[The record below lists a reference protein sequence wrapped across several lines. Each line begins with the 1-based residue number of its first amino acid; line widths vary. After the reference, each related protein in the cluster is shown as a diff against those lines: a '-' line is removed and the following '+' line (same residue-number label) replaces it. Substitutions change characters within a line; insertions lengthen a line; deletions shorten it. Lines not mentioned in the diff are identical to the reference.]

1 LAGDLPTALLEAL
14 QGLLQLK
21 VLGILLLS
29 AAYGIFVG
37 AVPGLTAT
45 MAVALIVP
53 LTVFLD
59 ATSALAAIVTLE
71 ACAIFAGDI
80 PAALI
85 RIPGTPASAAYTDD
99 AYALVKAGRGSE
111 SLGTALFLS
120 VAGGLFGAA
129 ILIAGAPLLATVAFQ
144 FTTLEYF
151 WLTLLGLSCAVVIAH
166 GSALKGV
173 LALMLGLFFSTV
185 GLGAVHTEPRFTLGR
200 DELIAGI
207 SFIPAMIGLFGISEV
222 LRNLFL
228 PLGQLRLA
236 AGADLGATAA
246 VTRTITWR
254 SIFAPAWKAMWRRP
268 GAFLRSSTI
277 GTVVGILPGAGAD
290 IAAWLSYGV
299 SKKLARKP
307 GEYGRGSIE
316 GYADATSANNAALG
330 GAWIPALVFGIP
342 GDSVT
347 AIAIG
352 VLLMKNVTPGPA
364 IFEKQAALVYS
375 IYIVFIAANLA
386 LLPIGY
392 WAIRAASSIVRMP
405 RQVLLPVIVF
415 FCIVGAY
422 AVNGDPF
429 DIWVMLAMGILGFV
443 LEALGVPLGPVVLG
457 LVLGDRLEETY
468 VQNVAKSG
476 SALGL
481 ITGSLARPWAAG
493 LMVLTFLLWLVP
505 LLGPLA
511 GRARRRAARP

>member
-1 LAGDLPTALLEAL
+1 LAGDLTAALLEAC
-14 QGLLQLK
+14 QALLQLK
-21 VLGILLLS
+21 VLGILLL
-29 AAYGIFVG
+29 AAVYGIFVG

-99 AYALVKAGRGSE
+99 AYSLVKAGRGAE
-111 SLGTALFLS
+111 ALGTALVLS
-120 VAGGLFGAA
+120 IAGGLLGAA
-129 ILIAGAPLLATVAFQ
+129 VLIVGAPLLASVAFQ

-151 WLTLLGLSCAVVIAH
+151 WLTLLGLSCAVVISQ

-173 LALMLGLFFSTV
+173 LALMLGLCFATV
-185 GLGAVHTEPRFTLGR
+185 GLGAVHTEPRFTFGL
-200 DELIAGI
+200 DQLISGI

-222 LRNLFL
+222 LRNLLL
-228 PLGQLRLA
+228 PLSELR
-236 AGADLGATAA
+236 AA
-246 VTRTITWR
+246 VGGDPGKSAAVVRAITLR
-254 SIFAPAWKAMWRRP
+254 SIVAPAWSAMRRRW
-268 GAFLRSSTI
+268 GALLRSSGI
-277 GTVVGILPGAGAD
+277 GTLVGILPGAGAD

-299 SKKLARKP
+299 SKKLSRAP
-307 GEYGRGSIE
+307 AEYGRGSLE
-316 GYADATSANNAALG
+316 GYADATSANNAALA

-342 GDSVT
+342 GDSIT
-347 AIAIG
+347 AIVIG

-375 IYIVFIAANLA
+375 IYIVFVAANLA

-392 WAIRAASSIVRMP
+392 WAIRAASAIVRVR

-429 DIWVMLAMGILGFV
+429 DIWIMLGMGILGFA

-457 LVLGDRLEETY
+457 LVLGDKLEETF

-481 ITGSLARPWAAG
+481 IPASLARPWAG
-493 LMVLTFLLWLVP
+493 SLMVLTLVLWVLPPLSP
-505 LLGPLA
+505 LLR
-511 GRARRRAARP
+511 RARRLLARP